1 MKYQFK
7 IIIGNLKKSSLTSF
21 LNLVGLTSAFAA
33 FILIILYVWN
43 EYHFDQYQEHSGQI
57 YRLEYK
63 SPKRDKASIFMLGP
77 TGETLVNEF
86 PEIIKTTTY
95 MPWGKWGEQPFSYE
109 NKTGIQRSYED
120 YAFADEN
127 ITDIFSFRFIFG
139 KPKPLEE
146 PATAIVTKS
155 FAQKAW
161 GNNNP
166 LGKQLNVT
174 GTSYTVTGVY
184 EDLPEN
190 SVITCP
196 IILKM
201 PTEGFIAEART
212 KWNVTN
218 YPQFILTEP
227 GVDTKELN
235 QKINEQSIL
244 KSKYRFFDNGK
255 TAATIIARPL
265 GDLRFTQEVEE
276 NPMFTSNNKLFVDS
290 LFVVGILVLVVAL
303 INYINFSTANLP
315 KRMKTFNINRVIGG
329 GKWNSA
335 VQLILETLIIFLV
348 SLTFAFFLAYTLNKS
363 FSTSVLG
370 YELPFTQN
378 LYVLSLTSGIALV
391 AVFIA
396 AIYPA
401 VVSTKGNY
409 IGSLKTTGTGLN
421 ENFRGSLTVFQ
432 FAATIALIVASA
444 TVLKQVK
451 FMEKSNLGFDK
462 GNTLVIRMY
471 DEIRKNYPAFRQEL
485 EASSVVDQVACSRA
499 VPGQAQQY
507 NIFNV
512 DGQACFA
519 WNWAVGDD
527 YMEMMGFEIVDGR
540 GFLNNS
546 EAEKGNFIC
555 NETAAKRYGWKVGTK
570 INDKQIVGIMKDFN
584 MVSLRE
590 NIDPFV
596 FHKSGSINEMGVVSI
611 KFNKKNSQAILASV
625 KTIFEEFCPEIPF
638 RGFFLDDQL
647 NMLYVKETQQSK
659 LITFFSLL
667 SVIVSMLGILGL
679 SIYLCQQKIKEIGI
693 RKVNGAKISEI
704 MFMLNKSFI
713 KWVVISLLIAFPT
726 AYFTVHKWLENFA
739 YKTTLSWWIFA
750 LAGLLA
756 LGIALLTVS
765 WQSWRAAT
773 RNPVDA
779 LRYE

>member
-43 EYHFDQYQEHSGQI
+43 EYHFDQYQENSGQI

-63 SPKRDKASIFMLGP
+63 SPKRDKASVFMLGP

-120 YAFADEN
+120 YAFSDEN
-127 ITDIFSFRFIFG
+127 ITDIFSFRFISG
-139 KPKPLEE
+139 KQKPLEE

-196 IILKM
+196 IILKI

-212 KWNVTN
+212 KWDVTN

-255 TAATIIARPL
+255 TAATIIVRPL
-265 GDLRFTQEVEE
+265 GDLRFTQEVAE

-290 LFVVGILVLVVAL
+290 LLVVGILILAVAL
-303 INYINFSTANLP
+303 INYINFSTATLP

-335 VQLILETLIIFLV
+335 VQLMLETLMVFLV
-348 SLTFAFFLAYTLNKS
+348 SLIFAFLLAYTLNKS

-378 LYVLSLTSGIALV
+378 LYVLGLTAGITLV

-396 AIYPA
+396 AVYPA

-409 IGSLKTTGTGLN
+409 IESLKTTGTGMS
-421 ENFRGSLTVFQ
+421 ESFRGSLTVFQ

-462 GNTLVIRMY
+462 GNTLVIRIY

-499 VPGQAQQY
+499 VPGQAQEY

-512 DGQACFA
+512 DGEACFA

-596 FHKSGSINEMGVVSI
+596 FHKAGSIDELGVVSL
-611 KFNKKNSQAILASV
+611 KFNKKNSQAVLASV
-625 KTIFEEFCPEIPF
+625 KNIFEEFCPEIPF

-647 NMLYVKETQQSK
+647 NMLYAKETQQSK

-679 SIYLCQQKIKEIGI
+679 SIFLCQQKIKEIGI

-704 MFMLNKSFI
+704 MLMLNKSFI
-713 KWVVISLLIAFPT
+713 KWVAISLLIAFPS
-726 AYFTVHKWLENFA
+726 AYFTMHKWLDNFA
-739 YKTTLSWWIFA
+739 YKTLLSWWIFA

-773 RNPVDA
+773 KNPVEA